1 MPRRRTSRRSRKG
14 APPRAVG
21 VPAAPRPVQPSQAP
35 AAAPKP
41 DAPPPAPEPSVT
53 GRLSAR
59 DYGYVR
65 RELVRIAVLASAII
79 ATIVVLSFF
88 LP

>member
-1 MPRRRTSRRSRKG
+1 MPRRRTSRKSRKG

-21 VPAAPRPVQPSQAP
+21 VPAAPRPAQPSP
-35 AAAPKP
+35 AAAPSP
-41 DAPPPAPEPSVT
+41 EAPPPVREPSVT

-59 DYGYVR
+59 DYSYVR
-65 RELVRIAVLASAII
+65 RELVRIAILSSAII

>member
-21 VPAAPRPVQPSQAP
+21 VPAAPAPAQPSP
-35 AAAPKP
+35 AATPSPA
-41 DAPPPAPEPSVT
+41 APPPAPEPSVT

-59 DYGYVR
+59 DYTYVR